1 MNEQGRSSPGSRI
14 IFINQQKGH
23 AMPAKKIV
31 CLGAG
36 SLYFPWALIDL
47 ASVRDLEGSEIVFYD
62 LDAEK
67 AQLMT
72 GLASRIF
79 GQLGVNYRVRTAKRL
94 ADAVDG
100 ADFAVSS
107 IGGSGAE
114 ITPNVYG
121 SYYAY
126 MDKHISA
133 KHGVQQVVG
142 DTCGPAGMMM
152 ALRSIPAHIAIC
164 REMEKRCPRAIMISH
179 SNPMAALCRAI
190 HKYTSISMIGLCHGV
205 QGGIGY
211 AAEVLNLP
219 IEELECCWVGTNHYY
234 WFTALRHKGKD
245 VYPELR
251 RKMARR
257 SPSPGKI
264 LSAELSR
271 IYGYHIVYP
280 SDDHIIEFY
289 PFLTQVAGGQK
300 NIPYGMAAAAKTHG
314 YDEGKP
320 RVARHVAFTGSH
332 AKFITQYKKILD
344 ATQIPDKAEP
354 SSALRGEG
362 LARMI
367 SAIACGRREWCIA
380 NVANQ
385 GAIANLPFSGEIET
399 EVVTD
404 STGVKPIV
412 QKEAP
417 LILKGMLEKRF
428 VWQELIADAG
438 VKGDRQ
444 AALQALLV
452 DEMAIWPD
460 KAGKMLDELLAA
472 SRDLLPQFY
481 K

>member
-1 MNEQGRSSPGSRI
+1 MIE
-14 IFINQQKGH
+14 
-23 AMPAKKIV
+23 KKIV

-36 SLYFPWALIDL
+36 SLYFPYALIDL
-47 ASVRDLEGSEIVFYD
+47 ASLRDLEGSEIVLYD

-67 AQLMT
+67 ARLMA
-72 GLASRIF
+72 GLANRLF
-79 GQLGVNYRVRTAKRL
+79 GRLGANYRVRAAKRL

-121 SYYAY
+121 SYYLW
-126 MDKHISA
+126 MDKYISA
-133 KHGVQQVVG
+133 KYGVQQVVG

-152 ALRSIPAHIAIC
+152 ALRSIPAHIKIC
-164 REMEKRCPRAIMISH
+164 REMEKRCPRVIFISH
-179 SNPMAALCRAI
+179 SNPMAVLCRAI
-190 HKYTSISMIGLCHGV
+190 RKYTSISVIGLCHGV
-205 QGGIGY
+205 QGGIAY
-211 AAEVLNLP
+211 AAEVLNVP
-219 IEELECCWVGTNHYY
+219 IEQLECAWVGTNHYY
-234 WFTALRHKGKD
+234 WFTALRHNGRD
-245 VYPELR
+245 VYHELMK
-251 RKMARR
+251 KMARR
-257 SPSPGKI
+257 NPPRGKI

-280 SDDHIIEFY
+280 SDDHIVEFY
-289 PFLTQVAGGQK
+289 PFLSQVQGGQEK
-300 NIPYGMAAAAKTHG
+300 LPYGLAGAAKSHG
-314 YDEGKP
+314 YDEQKP
-320 RVARHVAFTGSH
+320 RTARRASSSRVRR
-332 AKFITQYKKILD
+332 KFITQYKKILD
-344 ATQIPDKAEP
+344 ETKIPEKPEP

-362 LARMI
+362 LARLI
-367 SAIACGRREWCIA
+367 SAIASGKREWCIA

-385 GAIANLPFSGEIET
+385 GAIANLPFTGEIEAET
-399 EVVTD
+399 VTD

-412 QKEAP
+412 QKAAP

-428 VWQELIADAG
+428 VWQELVADAG

-444 AALQALLV
+444 AALQALMV

-460 KAGKMLDELLAA
+460 KARQMLDELLHA

>member
-1 MNEQGRSSPGSRI
+1 M
-14 IFINQQKGH
+14 
-23 AMPAKKIV
+23 
-31 CLGAG
+31 GAG
-36 SLYFPWALIDL
+36 SLYFPYVFIDL
-47 ASVRDLEGSEIVFYD
+47 ASVRDLEGSEIVLYD

-67 AQLMT
+67 AQLMA
-72 GLASRIF
+72 GLANRVF
-79 GQLGVNYRVRTAKRL
+79 GRLGAKYRVRAAKRL

-114 ITPNVYG
+114 ITPSVSG
-121 SYYAY
+121 SSYSY
-126 MDKHISA
+126 MDKRISA
-133 KHGVQQVVG
+133 KYGIQQVFG

-152 ALRSIPAHIAIC
+152 ALRSIPAHIDIC
-164 REMEKRCPRAIMISH
+164 REMEKRCPRVILINH
-179 SNPMAALCRAI
+179 SNPMAVLCRAI
-190 HKYTSISMIGLCHGV
+190 RKYTSISVIGLCHGV
-205 QGGIGY
+205 QGGIAY
-211 AAEVLNLP
+211 AANVLNVP
-219 IEELECCWVGTNHYY
+219 IEQLECSWVGTNHYY

-245 VYPELR
+245 VYPELM

-257 SPSPGKI
+257 SPPPGKI

-280 SDDHIIEFY
+280 RDDHLIEFY
-289 PFLTQVAGGQK
+289 PFLTHVAGGQK
-300 NIPYGMAAAAKTHG
+300 NMPYGLAVAAKSEG
-314 YDEGKP
+314 YDEQKP
-320 RVARHVAFTGSH
+320 RTTRRVPSSRLHG
-332 AKFITQYKKILD
+332 KFIAQYKNILD
-344 ATQIPDKAEP
+344 ATSIPDKPEP

-367 SAIACGRREWCIA
+367 SAIASGKREWCIA

-385 GAIANLPFSGEIET
+385 GAIANLPFTGEIEA
-399 EVVTD
+399 EAVTD

-428 VWQELIADAG
+428 VWQELVADAG

-444 AALQALLV
+444 AALQALMV

-460 KAGKMLDELLAA
+460 KSGQMLDEMLAA
-472 SRDLLPQFY
+472 SRNLLPQFY